1 MADRYD
7 GKKRKL
13 QTGEYW
19 DEKTGRY
26 KYRYKDNSGKWC
38 TIYSWTLT
46 HNDRIPT
53 GKNQKSGESLREKE
67 AQVQKD
73 LLEDINS
80 SAGNMS
86 LYDLMELYVQTRWKD
101 VKMTTRAGYTTQL
114 NFMRSEPFG
123 KKKIGEIT
131 EADALLWF
139 DELHEKKGKNYST
152 LQTLRGILRPAFTM
166 AKKNRWVRTNV
177 FDFQMLK
184 KRYGGTRTREAL
196 TRADMRKFL
205 DFVRYDKHFRIY
217 FDGMYILF
225 NTGLRVSEFCGL
237 TLEDLDFEQHTI
249 HVYKQLL
256 RGMVN
261 GKNTY
266 YIEDTTK
273 TEAGERYVPMSDD
286 VEICFKNVIKNRPT
300 LINEPSV
307 ESLDGKMKVSD
318 FLFFDKNGNIEVAQ
332 HWENHFRWAR
342 QKYNRI
348 YKDEIQDVTPHVA
361 RHTFCSNMASAGM
374 APKSLQY
381 IMGHSDISIT
391 LNVYTHVESNDTTTE
406 YRNIMKNLNAK
417 DNETKKTINYDMNS
431 RQYTMYDLDRE
442 SDIYVPQ
449 VDSVEDE
456 EIDDEIQ

>member
-1 MADRYD
+1 MAERYD

-26 KYRYKDNSGKWC
+26 KYRYKDNGGKWC

-46 HNDRIPT
+46 HNDKIPA

-80 SAGNMS
+80 SKGNMT
-86 LYDLMELYVQTRWKD
+86 LYDLMELYIQTRWKD

-114 NFMRSEPFG
+114 NFMREEDFG
-123 KKKIGEIT
+123 KRKIGTIT
-131 EADALLWF
+131 ENDAILWF

-166 AKKNRWVRTNV
+166 AKKNHWVRDNP

-184 KRYGGTRTREAL
+184 KRYGGTKTREAL
-196 TRADMRKFL
+196 SRADMRKFL
-205 DFVRYDKHFRIY
+205 DFVRFDKHFRIY

-225 NTGLRVSEFCGL
+225 NTGLRISEFCGL
-237 TLEDLDFEQHTI
+237 TIDDLDFRNHTI
-249 HVYKQLL
+249 HIYKQLL
-256 RGMVN
+256 RGMVDD
-261 GKNTY
+261 KNTY

-273 TEAGERYVPMSDD
+273 TDAGERYVPMSDD
-286 VEICFKNVIKNRPT
+286 VERCFKNIIKNRPT
-300 LINEPSV
+300 LTQEPVIS
-307 ESLDGKMKVSD
+307 SLDGKMKISG
-318 FLFFDKNGNIEVAQ
+318 FLFFDKNNNVEVAQ
-332 HWENHFRWAR
+332 HWENHFRWAL
-342 QKYNRI
+342 QKYNKI
-348 YKDEIQDVTPHVA
+348 YKDELEDVTPHVA

-374 APKSLQY
+374 SPKNLQY

-391 LNVYTHVESNDTTTE
+391 LNVYTHVDAGDTTDE
-406 YRNIMKNLNAK
+406 YRRIVNSMN
-417 DNETKKTINYDMNS
+417 TK
-431 RQYTMYDLDRE
+431 QYTMYDLERE

-449 VDSVEDE
+449 VDSVEDLE
-456 EIDDEIQ
+456 EEND